1 MGKRLRPN
9 HAATRTGLLV
19 RLRGCQTPKET
30 TPGGTLRRIHRQV
43 LDEAATGW
51 QLRRHRDGLHG
62 GAYPSHIR
70 KSPAHWTDRCNHA
83 STPRRPTSL
92 GLPRRTSSDPP
103 TLPRR
108 TSICFRATGRTGC
121 LYAIAMTL
129 FLSGGPSTLTMNEI
143 PSYDVADRR
152 RFLVLVDCLVTTMSS
167 WIVSSI
173 ISARSAESSTRE

>member
-30 TPGGTLRRIHRQV
+30 TPGGTLRRIHRQY
-43 LDEAATGW
+43 LTKR
-51 QLRRHRDGLHG
+51 QRDGSF
-62 GAYPSHIR
+62 GATETVFTAGRTLYIR

-103 TLPRR
+103 PFPRR